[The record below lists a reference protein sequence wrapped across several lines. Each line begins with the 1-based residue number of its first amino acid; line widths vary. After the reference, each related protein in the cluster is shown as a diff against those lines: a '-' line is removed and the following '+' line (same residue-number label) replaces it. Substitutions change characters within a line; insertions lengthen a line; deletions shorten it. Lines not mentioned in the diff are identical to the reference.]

1 MMTEDLIARL
11 SSDLRPARKGAVGR
25 RLALALAVGLAVSL
39 VGVLLSLRLRPD
51 YPQALSS
58 RMFWMKLAYAGAY
71 ATVGVFCVERLAR
84 PAGAA
89 GSRLRWLAAPALAIG
104 LIAVLQLA
112 RAPAA
117 QVRHLVMGNSAMV
130 CPWFIAATSAP
141 LLIALIWA
149 VRGLA
154 PTRLRLAGALVGLT
168 AGAFG
173 AMIYCLHCPEVGA
186 PFVAI
191 WYSLG
196 ILVPCVIGALAGPR
210 LLRW

>member
-1 MMTEDLIARL
+1 MTEDLIDRL
-11 SSDLRPARKGAVGR
+11 TSDLRPARKGVVGR
-25 RLALALAVGLAVSL
+25 RLALALALGLAVSL
-39 VGVLLSLRLRPD
+39 VGVLLSLGPRPD
-51 YPQALSS
+51 YPQALLS
-58 RMFWMKLAYAGAY
+58 RMFWMKLAYAGAF

-89 GSRLRWLAAPALAIG
+89 GSRLRWLAAPLIG
-104 LIAVLQLA
+104 IAVAAALQMA
-112 RAPAA
+112 GKPAA
-117 QVRHLVMGNSAMV
+117 QVHRLVMGDSAMV
-130 CPWFIAATSAP
+130 CPWVIAATSAP
-141 LLIALIWA
+141 LLIALTWA

-168 AGAFG
+168 AGGFG
-173 AMIYCLHCPEVGA
+173 ALIYCLHCPEVGA

-196 ILVPCVIGALAGPR
+196 ILIPCAIGALAGPR

>member
-1 MMTEDLIARL
+1 MTEDLIDRL
-11 SSDLRPARKGAVGR
+11 SRDLRPARKGAVAG
-25 RLALALAVGLAVSL
+25 RLAVALAVGLAASL
-39 VGVLLSLRLRPD
+39 VGVALTLGLRPD
-51 YPQALSS
+51 FAHAAAS

-71 ATVGVFCVERLAR
+71 ATVGVLCVERLAR

-89 GSRLRWLAAPALAIG
+89 GSRLRWLAAPAAAIA
-104 LIAVLQLA
+104 LLAVLQVT

-117 QVRHLVMGNSAMV
+117 QIRHLVMGDSAMI
-130 CPWFIAATSAP
+130 CPWIIAATSAP

-168 AGAFG
+168 AGGFG

>member
-1 MMTEDLIARL
+1 MSEDLIDRL
-11 SSDLRPARKGAVGR
+11 SRDLRPTPQGAVAG
-25 RLALALAVGLAVSL
+25 RLALALAVGFAVALA
-39 VGVLLSLRLRPD
+39 GVTLTLGLRADLAR
-51 YPQALSS
+51 AASS

-71 ATVGVFCVERLAR
+71 ATVGLLCVERLVR

-89 GSRLRWLAAPALAIG
+89 GGRLRWLAAPAAVIILLAI
-104 LIAVLQLA
+104 LQVA
-112 RAPAA
+112 RTPAS
-117 QVRHLVMGNSAMV
+117 QVRHLVMGHSAMI
-130 CPWFIAATSAP
+130 CPWIIAATSAP

-173 AMIYCLHCPEVGA
+173 ALIYCLHCPEVGA

-196 ILVPCVIGALAGPR
+196 ILVPCAIGALAGPR

>member
-1 MMTEDLIARL
+1 MTDDLIQRL
-11 SSDLRPARKGAVGR
+11 SRDLRPAPRGAVAR
-25 RLALALAVGLAVSL
+25 RLALAVAVGIAVSL
-39 VGVLLSLRLRPD
+39 VGISLSLGLRPD
-51 YPQALSS
+51 FFHAMAS
-58 RMFWMKLAYAGAY
+58 RMFWMKLVYTGAY
-71 ATVGVFCVERLAR
+71 AVVGVICVERLAR

-89 GSRLRWLAAPALAIG
+89 GSRLRWLAAPAIVIVLLAM
-104 LIAVLQLA
+104 LQVA
-112 RAPAA
+112 RTPAG
-117 QVRHLVMGNSAMV
+117 QVRALVMGHSAMV
-130 CPWFIAATSAP
+130 CPWIIAATSAP

-168 AGAFG
+168 AGGFG
-173 AMIYCLHCPEVGA
+173 ALIYCLHCPEVGA

-196 ILVPCVIGALAGPR
+196 ILIPCAIGALAGRR